1 MKISPRKILSYPA
14 RIKSFT
20 TNNPTAANYAIDGI
34 LALGAMNLAANNN
47 NLFAQR
53 LGAGDF
59 HLAMLQFLPQLLNL
73 FLLIPAG
80 LFVDSLVNKR
90 RMLSAALVGAA
101 VFFLAGAAA
110 GFIIGFDIVQPL
122 FFFLA
127 FLALANA
134 SLMLYNISWQGY
146 FPEVVVE
153 GRRNSVL
160 TLRARMG
167 ILVSLV
173 IPLISGGVLAAI
185 PSESGKIIAHQ
196 VFYCIVAVMLIFNA
210 AHLRKII
217 AVDPAPPKKIRLE
230 ELKKAGSRLLGNR
243 QFKIFVGVALF
254 FHMTWHIDWTLYFIG
269 QANYLRMNEF
279 QLGLTAVGSTAA
291 QLLTLRFWSK
301 RNQRLGPE
309 KPMTFGILGLALNPV
324 AIIVAT
330 SLPLAAGPVVFL
342 IMHTI
347 AMLTFAT
354 VGLNIFQCLMP
365 VLDTEYRGF
374 SISVYTCLITLS
386 NAIMPVVGVALY
398 RTLGGDLNGLRWAF
412 AIVLVLRLMAG
423 GLWWFRLRRL
433 VPASA

>member
-1 MKISPRKILSYPA
+1 MILKRYQA
-14 RIKSFT
+14 LAKIKSFT
-20 TNNPTAANYAIDGI
+20 SNNPTAANYAIDGI

-59 HLAMLQFLPQLLNL
+59 HLTMLQFLPQMLNL
-73 FLLIPAG
+73 FLLVPAG
-80 LFVDSLVNKR
+80 LFVDSLANKG
-90 RMLSAALVGAA
+90 RMLSAALIAAA

-110 GFIIGFDIVQPL
+110 GFTAVQPL

-134 SLMLYNISWQGY
+134 SLMLYGLSWQGY
-146 FPEVVVE
+146 FPEVVAE

-173 IPLISGGVLAAI
+173 IPLISGGVLTSI

-196 VFYCIVAVMLIFNA
+196 FLYGVVAVMLLVNA
-210 AHLRKII
+210 AHLRKIK
-217 AVDPAPPKKIRLE
+217 AEDPAQPKKIRFVE
-230 ELKKAGSRLLGNR
+230 IKKAGSRLLANK
-243 QFKIFVGVALF
+243 QFKIFAVVALF

-279 QLGLTAVGSTAA
+279 QIGLAAVGTTAA
-291 QLLTLRFWSK
+291 QLVTLRFWSK

-309 KPMTFGILGLALNPV
+309 KPMTFGILGLTLNPI

-330 SLPLAAGPVVFL
+330 SLPIAAGPTVFL

-365 VLDTEYRGF
+365 VLDKEYRGF

-386 NAIMPVVGVALY
+386 NAIMPVAGVALY
-398 RTLGGDLNGLRWAF
+398 RALGGNINGLRWAF
-412 AIVLVLRLMAG
+412 VFVFILRVAAA
-423 GLWWFRLRRL
+423 GLWWYRLKRL
-433 VPASA
+433 VPVKV

>member
-1 MKISPRKILSYPA
+1 MKIKTYPA

-59 HLAMLQFLPQLLNL
+59 HLAMLQFLPQILNL

-80 LFVDSLVNKR
+80 LFVDSLANKR
-90 RMLSAALVGAA
+90 RMLSAALVAAA

-110 GFIIGFDIVQPL
+110 GFTTVGPL

-134 SLMLYNISWQGY
+134 ALMLYNISWQGY
-146 FPEVVVE
+146 FPEVVAE

-185 PSESGKIIAHQ
+185 PSDSGKIIAHQ
-196 VFYCIVAVMLIFNA
+196 VFYCVVAVMLIYNA

-217 AVDPAPPKKIRLE
+217 AVDPAPPKKIRFE
-230 ELKKAGSRLLGNR
+230 EIKKAGSRLLANK
-243 QFKIFVGVALF
+243 QFKIFAAVAVF
-254 FHMTWHIDWTLYFIG
+254 FHMTWHMDWTLYFIG
-269 QANYLRMNEF
+269 QANYLQMNEF
-279 QLGLTAVGSTAA
+279 QIGLTAVGSTAA
-291 QLLTLRFWSK
+291 QLVTLKFWSK
-301 RNQRLGPE
+301 RNQKHGPE
-309 KPMTFGILGLALNPV
+309 KPMTLGILGLALNPV
-324 AIIVAT
+324 AIVVAT
-330 SLPLAAGPVVFL
+330 SLPISVGPTVFL

-374 SISVYTCLITLS
+374 FISVYTGLIALS
-386 NAIMPVVGVALY
+386 NAVMPVVGVALY
-398 RTLGGDLNGLRWAF
+398 RSLGGDLRGLHLAF
-412 AIVLVLRLMAG
+412 AVAFVLRIMAG
-423 GLWWFRLRRL
+423 GLWWLRLKKL
-433 VPASA
+433 VPTAV